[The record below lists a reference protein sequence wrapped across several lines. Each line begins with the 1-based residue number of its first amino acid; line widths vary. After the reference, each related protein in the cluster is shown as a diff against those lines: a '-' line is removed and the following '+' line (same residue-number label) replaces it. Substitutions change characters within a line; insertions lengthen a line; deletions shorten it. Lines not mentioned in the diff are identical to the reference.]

1 MDIFR
6 QAEDFGGVGITT
18 HETDTGDET
27 FVAADEAVQEFFV
40 KGFADVLPE
49 MLTMASRAMT
59 RTPGMLTMVSRAMTR
74 TPGEVERK
82 RHLSGN
88 LLKNYVK

>member
-18 HETDTGDET
+18 HEADTGDET
-27 FVAADEAVQEFFV
+27 FVAVDEAVQKFFV

-49 MLTMASRAMT
+49 MLAVASRAMT
-59 RTPGMLTMVSRAMTR
+59 RAVREIK
-74 TPGEVERK
+74 GECYLAR
-82 RHLSGN
+82 N